1 MPVYRTA
8 RFDVRP
14 EAVEECLAAIRE
26 LVESVRSNEPG
37 TRLYVSLQ
45 DKVHPPRFT
54 HFMIF
59 EDEAADQR
67 HQGAEATRRFMER
80 LTPLVVGGVQV
91 KDFKAVAST

>member
-14 EAVEECLAAIRE
+14 ETVDECLNIIRE
-26 LVESVRSNEPG
+26 FVGAVREDSG

-45 DKVHPPRFT
+45 DKVHLTRFS

-59 EDEAADQR
+59 EDAAAEER
-67 HQGAEATRRFMER
+67 HRKSAAAKRFAD
-80 LTPLVVGGVQV
+80 LLNPHVVGGVQYRDLV
-91 KDFKAVAST
+91 EVAST